1 MTERIVTANL
11 LREGHVVF
19 LRPDGGWSPRPA
31 EAAVA
36 TGKDAEAALLTRAE
50 TAVADRIVVAPYL
63 IDVVREQGTVRPAR
77 YREWLR
83 AQGPSI
89 RPDLGYQAAPT

>member
-31 EAAVA
+31 DAWVAAGKEAEDALMARAEAAVA
-36 TGKDAEAALLTRAE
+36 
-50 TAVADRIVVAPYL
+50 DRVIVAPYL
-63 IDVVREQGTVRPAR
+63 IDIVRENGIIHPQR

-83 AQGPSI
+83 ARGPSV
-89 RPDLGYQAAPT
+89 RTDLGYQAANA